1 MIGGEVEVMLDF
13 QQKCFEEGDAF
24 VLKLL
29 PLFKHLLH
37 VLHVLGSHLVQL
49 LQRLLIALLSLGPR
63 GSYREAHTHTHME
76 LKHLLHIVRILKWS

>member
-63 GSYREAHTHTHME
+63 GSYREAHTHT
-76 LKHLLHIVRILKWS
+76 RS